1 MRTEK
6 VRSYEYGCWEELPC
20 PVLEKDELDKI
31 DTRVLLARRP
41 KGISFMDKDEYVGFY
56 IDYDIRAVRVGDYLD
71 VMKTRPHIPNKK
83 EAKKIRQEKAKN
95 RK

>member
-6 VRSYEYGCWEELPC
+6 VKVYDYGWYEESLC
-20 PVLEKDELDKI
+20 PVLEKEELKKI
-31 DTRVLLARRP
+31 DTRVLLAKRP
-41 KGISFMDKDEYVGFY
+41 KGISFMDKDDYVGFY
-56 IDYDIRAVRVGDYLD
+56 INYNNRAVRVGDYLD

-95 RK
+95 RR